1 MKDKKEHRRRVVKRR
16 TRPQTAP
23 GRLGWLG
30 GGMTSSLSASASVGN
45 DNHNNIH
52 NDNATNDND
61 INAGSQSSSG
71 EKLLT
76 PRPDC
81 DINNTTS
88 TITDGDTNIDLTEDN
103 SNIINSWAC
112 RKCTLI
118 NSQSLSVCDACNAR
132 RESNRSSSKS
142 NQCDIMLGE
151 EGIINGDDELL
162 GKSKKQKLKAPSSK
176 ANNVTNK
183 QQKQKQPHKK
193 TKTTLSSWQSSL
205 LSQHSF
211 SSQSNKNKKSKSS
224 SSVSSF
230 NTSKKKSS
238 STMSKM
244 RSTNNN
250 MKNTEM
256 WIDKHA
262 PTSTKELCVAPKK
275 IDEVRNFLSSHIS
288 YTAYQRKQNQKQ
300 QAQSNITTNPST
312 NNNPWEISINNT
324 QPTPPQTKL
333 MILVGSSGIGKSTM
347 IKTLA
352 REMNI
357 EIITWNDIH
366 VDYNMSHDIDG
377 GGGMAYLPYQSQL
390 HSFEEFLKS
399 GGVGMKSL
407 DLLVDDDD
415 DDDSSFENQSVKRR
429 KGGGKM
435 GNNDI
440 DKEYVGSLI
449 LVEEVSF
456 SLFYMLN
463 VYVSLA
469 SNLFITI

>member
-1 MKDKKEHRRRVVKRR
+1 
-16 TRPQTAP
+16 
-23 GRLGWLG
+23 
-30 GGMTSSLSASASVGN
+30 
-45 DNHNNIH
+45 
-52 NDNATNDND
+52 
-61 INAGSQSSSG
+61 
-71 EKLLT
+71 
-76 PRPDC
+76 
-81 DINNTTS
+81 
-88 TITDGDTNIDLTEDN
+88 
-103 SNIINSWAC
+103 
-112 RKCTLI
+112 
-118 NSQSLSVCDACNAR
+118 
-132 RESNRSSSKS
+132 
-142 NQCDIMLGE
+142 MLGE

-162 GKSKKQKLKAPSSK
+162 GRSKKQKLKAPSSSK
-176 ANNVTNK
+176 ANDVTNK
-183 QQKQKQPHKK
+183 QLKQKQPHNKK
-193 TKTTLSSWQSSL
+193 KTTLSSWQPSL

-224 SSVSSF
+224 SSSVSSF

-238 STMSKM
+238 TTMSKM

-262 PTSTKELCVAPKK
+262 PRTIKELCVAPKK

-288 YTAYQRKQNQKQ
+288 YTAYQRKQKQKQ
-300 QAQSNITTNPST
+300 QTQSNNSTTNPLT
-312 NNNPWEISINNT
+312 NYNPWEMSNKNI

-407 DLLVDDDD
+407 DLLVGDDD

-435 GNNDI
+435 GNI
-440 DKEYVGSLI
+440 DTHKEYVGSLI

-456 SLFYMLN
+456 ILLQVLN
-463 VYVSLA
+463 FMPYPHCYPYNCAQRFQICTMPRLH
-469 SNLFITI
+469 NHFGERFQCIFLITLMIP

>member
-16 TRPQTAP
+16 TRRPQTAP

-30 GGMTSSLSASASVGN
+30 GGMASSETTTSMGN
-45 DNHNNIH
+45 GNHNNNIH
-52 NDNATNDND
+52 IDDANNNDND

-103 SNIINSWAC
+103 SNNINSWTC

-132 RESNRSSSKS
+132 RESTRSSSKS

-151 EGIINGDDELL
+151 EGIINGDDEQL
-162 GKSKKQKLKAPSSK
+162 GRSKKQKLKAPSSK
-176 ANNVTNK
+176 ANDVTNK
-183 QQKQKQPHKK
+183 QQKQKQKQPHKK

-211 SSQSNKNKKSKSS
+211 SSQSNKNKKSKSSS

-357 EIITWNDIH
+357 EIITWNDVH
-366 VDYNMSHDIDG
+366 VDYNMSDGIDAG
-377 GGGMAYLPYQSQL
+377 GDSSRGGGMAYLPYQSQL
-390 HSFEEFLKS
+390 NSFEEFLRS
-399 GGVGMKSL
+399 GGVGIKSL
-407 DLLVDDDD
+407 DLLVGDEE
-415 DDDSSFENQSVKRR
+415 DDDSSFENQSVKKR

-435 GNNDI
+435 GNNDTH
-440 DKEYVGSLI
+440 KEYVGSLI

-456 SLFYMLN
+456 ILLQILN
-463 VYVSLA
+463 V
-469 SNLFITI
+469 

>member
-1 MKDKKEHRRRVVKRR
+1 
-16 TRPQTAP
+16 
-23 GRLGWLG
+23 
-30 GGMTSSLSASASVGN
+30 
-45 DNHNNIH
+45 
-52 NDNATNDND
+52 
-61 INAGSQSSSG
+61 
-71 EKLLT
+71 
-76 PRPDC
+76 
-81 DINNTTS
+81 
-88 TITDGDTNIDLTEDN
+88 
-103 SNIINSWAC
+103 
-112 RKCTLI
+112 
-118 NSQSLSVCDACNAR
+118 
-132 RESNRSSSKS
+132 
-142 NQCDIMLGE
+142 MLGE

-183 QQKQKQPHKK
+183 QQKQPHKK
-193 TKTTLSSWQSSL
+193 KKKTTLSSWQSSL

-224 SSVSSF
+224 SSSVSF

-238 STMSKM
+238 TTMSKM

-275 IDEVRNFLSSHIS
+275 IDVVRNFLSSHIS
-288 YTAYQRKQNQKQ
+288 YTAYQRKQKQKQ
-300 QAQSNITTNPST
+300 QTQSNNSTTNPLT
-312 NNNPWEISINNT
+312 NYNPWETSNNNT

-366 VDYNMSHDIDG
+366 VDYNMNHGTDG
-377 GGGMAYLPYQSQL
+377 EGNSRGGGMAYLPYQSQL

-435 GNNDI
+435 GDNNTH
-440 DKEYVGSLI
+440 KEYVGSLI

-456 SLFYMLN
+456 
-463 VYVSLA
+463 
-469 SNLFITI
+469 